1 MYIYFNSTAGQ
12 NCRFSAKPKCHTFK
26 SSTSYAF
33 STLNFDGKWGENS
46 TAPLPVSD
54 GNSPAQQRWLQSAS
68 LSYWT
73 ILIFPAPP
81 SLNLEKQRENFHSNA
96 LRTAQHSKQCSLF
109 QNISLMERTLQLK
122 FSAFAVCGEFSLF
135 YKTEFG
141 TEWEQLLTPW
151 DIFSPQYGSHNIRWL
166 SWMEM

>member
-1 MYIYFNSTAGQ
+1 MNFSLSALAGAHACTIINIIILKNFLTHAHSFQ
-12 NCRFSAKPKCHTFK
+12 FRPLENCRFSAKPKCHTFK
-26 SSTSYAF
+26 SSTS
-33 STLNFDGKWGENS
+33 STFLS
-46 TAPLPVSD
+46 TKLWREVRREFYRTSPWCSD

-73 ILIFPAPP
+73 ISIFPAPP

-122 FSAFAVCGEFSLF
+122 FLAFCSLWRVF
-135 YKTEFG
+135 II
-141 TEWEQLLTPW
+141 L
-151 DIFSPQYGSHNIRWL
+151 
-166 SWMEM
+166 